1 MTQSLLTTVDSNDV
15 YLLPNGNLALGQG
28 LAAVENGCANA
39 AKLQLGEAV
48 LQTGLGIPNFQAVWV
63 GTPNIAAFQQ
73 YLRKALSNVPG
84 VVRVVSLTT
93 KVANNALSYVAQ
105 VESIY
110 GNTAT
115 LSGAV
120 PLGGSGG

>member
-1 MTQSLLTTVDSNDV
+1 MVQSLLTDQSNDIF
-15 YLLPNGNLALGQG
+15 LLPSGNLALANGQNAVG
-28 LAAVENGCANA
+28 AACQNVS
-39 AKLQLGEAV
+39 KLQLGEAV

-73 YLRKALSNVPG
+73 YLRKALSNIPG
-84 VVRVVSLTT
+84 VVKVVSLTT
-93 KVANNALSYVAQ
+93 KVANNALSFVANI
-105 VESIY
+105 ESVF
-110 GNTAT
+110 GNTVT